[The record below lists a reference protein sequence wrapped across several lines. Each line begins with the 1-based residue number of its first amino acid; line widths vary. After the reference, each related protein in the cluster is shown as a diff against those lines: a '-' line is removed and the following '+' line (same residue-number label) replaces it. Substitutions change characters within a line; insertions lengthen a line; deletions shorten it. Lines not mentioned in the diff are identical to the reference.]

1 CLKGRCLSSNS
12 QLTLRQDPRRHRSLG
27 VLSFRSAFRR
37 ESQLF
42 RQQRAVLCRA
52 ESRFRPEVEVSGS
65 GRAHLASPGQR
76 SYESS
81 TAPESAS
88 AQSPS
93 SFPEIQA
100 RLSKRLRVHPR
111 SQGSCA
117 EGLTIA

>member
-1 CLKGRCLSSNS
+1 V
-12 QLTLRQDPRRHRSLG
+12 LRPDPRRHRSLE
-27 VLSFRSAFRR
+27 VLSFRSVALR
-37 ESQLF
+37 ESLLF
-42 RQQRAVLCRA
+42 LWKRAVLCRD

-81 TAPESAS
+81 TDPESAS

-93 SFPEIQA
+93 SFPETQA
-100 RLSKRLRVHPR
+100 RLSKRLRAHPR

-117 EGLTIA
+117 EGLTSA